1 MKEKTVVALTSFG
14 FGVLSNKI
22 LVVPALLLVLSN
34 VIDYVTALIAVKMQ
48 GKQWDSS
55 VGIKGIFKK
64 VLMWLL
70 VVVGV
75 IFDEL
80 ITYASETV
88 GIKAPFAFLISSIVA
103 IWLICN
109 ELISI
114 LENVKA
120 CGVNLPPFLEPL
132 IKATQT
138 DVEEKVKNGGQKDGG
153 KNQN

>member
-1 MKEKTVVALTSFG
+1 MKEKSVIALTSFT
-14 FGVLSNKI
+14 FGVISNKI
-22 LVVPALLLVLSN
+22 LIIPALLLVLSN

-55 VGIKGIFKK
+55 VGVKGIFKK

-80 ITYASETV
+80 IVYASEAV
-88 GIKAPFAFLISSIVA
+88 GIKSPFAFLVSSVVA
-103 IWLICN
+103 IWLVCN

-114 LENVKA
+114 LENIKT
-120 CGVNLPPFLEPL
+120 CGIALPPFLEPL
-132 IKATQT
+132 IKATKE
-138 DVEEKVKNGGQKDGG
+138 DVEDKVKNGGQNDGG
-153 KNQN
+153 KQD